1 MKKKFSILIPTFN
14 EKKNIQYLISKIS
27 KFLKK
32 YNFEIIVIDDN
43 SKDGTKKI
51 LKKIKSK
58 NRFFRFFIRKNI
70 NRDLSRSL
78 VLGLTKSKYQNII
91 IMDGD
96 LQHNPKYLPK
106 ICKVFSQKELDFLV
120 CSRDFKKRYGLSFV
134 RYYSSKLLILVVNF
148 LLGKKVSDPMSGF
161 FIFKK
166 NFFIS
171 NRKNMYDKGFKI
183 LLNLLYSSK
192 KVFKI
197 YEQKIIFEKRFNNK
211 SKMNY
216 KVLYHIII
224 SIIYY
229 FSLNLKK

>member
-1 MKKKFSILIPTFN
+1 MK
-14 EKKNIQYLISKIS
+14 KKNIQYLISKIS

-96 LQHNPKYLPK
+96 LQHNPKYLPI
-106 ICKVFSQKELDFLV
+106 ICKVFSQKESHDFV
-120 CSRDFKKRYGLSFV
+120 CK
-134 RYYSSKLLILVVNF
+134 N
-148 LLGKKVSDPMSGF
+148 SD
-161 FIFKK
+161 
-166 NFFIS
+166 
-171 NRKNMYDKGFKI
+171 
-183 LLNLLYSSK
+183 
-192 KVFKI
+192 
-197 YEQKIIFEKRFNNK
+197 
-211 SKMNY
+211 
-216 KVLYHIII
+216 
-224 SIIYY
+224 
-229 FSLNLKK
+229 